1 MLELYALDKLRG
13 KKNLLAFSAGG
24 DSSALFF
31 LLMEKDIRFDIAI
44 VDYNLRSQSKEEVAY
59 ALKLAKKYNKKC
71 FCKETN
77 LPPTNIEANAR
88 AFRYSFFEEIIQR
101 YGYDNLITAHH
112 LGDQLEWFLMQLT
125 KGAGLVELVGM
136 EPIVSKEYYTLVRPL
151 LFVTKEELKAYLKR
165 NNITYFEDE
174 SNQDE
179 RFERNFIR
187 HHFSEPLLKH
197 FGKGIK
203 QSFRYLLED
212 KKLLNPNFKKR
223 DELIVAKRP
232 KSEYELK
239 RTLRQMFKTKGY
251 LLSSAQVEEIIRQ
264 QEGVIAGKIAFALT
278 PTHLYI
284 APYIRYKLS
293 KKQKEHLRKLKV
305 PPPLRGFLT
314 KKKLQLPECR
324 E

>member
-1 MLELYALDKLRG
+1 M
-13 KKNLLAFSAGG
+13 AFSAGG

-31 LLMEKDIRFDIAI
+31 LLMEKDISFDIAI

-59 ALKLAKKYNKKC
+59 AFELAEKYDKKC
-71 FCKETN
+71 FFKETN
-77 LPPTNIEANAR
+77 LPPANIEAKAR
-88 AFRYSFFEEIIQR
+88 AIRYSFFEEIIQHH
-101 YGYDNLITAHH
+101 GYDNLITAHH

-136 EPIVSKEYYTLVRPL
+136 EPAVVKGHYTLVRPL
-151 LFVTKEELKAYLKR
+151 LFVTKEELRAYLQQ
-165 NNITYFEDE
+165 NNITYFEDQ
-174 SNQDE
+174 SNQEE

-197 FGKGIK
+197 FTKGIK

-212 KKLLNPNFKKR
+212 KKLLNPNFEER
-223 DELIVAKRP
+223 NELIVAKRP
-232 KSEYELK
+232 KSAYELK
-239 RTLRQMFKTKGY
+239 RTLRQMFKAKGY

-278 PTHLYI
+278 PKHIYI
-284 APYIRYKLS
+284 APYIRHKLS

-314 KKKLQLPECR
+314 KKKLQLPECT